1 MHSGTVAGNDK
12 VHFWYEAAFQGRQ
25 DGHLIEEV
33 LQALF
38 KVKRDI
44 LPVHKPFFYRFVDFG
59 LFLQGFLFF
68 LFGLSGFLLLWE
80 VGSSLSRAY
89 KSIAGAVQSLSMKS
103 KQEPNERRQSMSAAR
118 TQSSLSLSTQR
129 VSDSLARPS
138 EYRRKKRIKDPKIC
152 GWFLADLPVE
162 E

>member
-12 VHFWYEAAFQGRQ
+12 VHLWYEAAFQGRQ

-68 LFGLSGFLLLWE
+68 LFGLLGFLLLWE

-89 KSIAGAVQSLSMKS
+89 KSIAGAVQSLS
-103 KQEPNERRQSMSAAR
+103 
-118 TQSSLSLSTQR
+118 TQR

-138 EYRRKKRIKDPKIC
+138 EYRRKKRIKDLKIC
-152 GWFLADLPVE
+152 GWFLAGLPVE